1 MDLKE
6 NAKVG
11 IVAGSKSDQETVDKI
26 TAVLDQFGIVWEF
39 NILSAHRTPN
49 ATAKYAREAA
59 GRGLQVLIGVAG
71 LAAALP
77 GVLAGTRFFR
87 SLACPARAARSTA
100 SMHCTPSCR
109 CPRESRWQ
117 QSASVTARTPVTSPP
132 TSSPSQTR
140 PSVKSSLPTA
150 RASAIS
156 KANSQIAALQQLG
169 LQNFGRHCEHRRCEA
184 IHLMSAY

>member
-77 GVLAGTRFFR
+77 GVLAGHTI
-87 SLACPARAARSTA
+87 LPVIGLPCAGGPLNGVDAARSTA
-100 SMHCTPSCR
+100 SMLCTLSCR

-117 QSASVTARTPVTSPP
+117 QSASATARMPVTSPP
-132 TSSPSQTR
+132 TSSPSLMQA
-140 PSVKSSLPTA
+140 SAKSSSLTA
-150 RASAIS
+150 RASGIS
-156 KANSQIAALQQLG
+156 RASL
-169 LQNFGRHCEHRRCEA
+169 RDV
-184 IHLMSAY
+184 

>member
-77 GVLAGTRFFR
+77 GVLAGHTI
-87 SLACPARAARSTA
+87 L
-100 SMHCTPSCR
+100 
-109 CPRESRWQ
+109 
-117 QSASVTARTPVTSPP
+117 PVIGLPCAGGPLNGVDALHSIVQMPP
-132 TSSPSQTR
+132 GNP
-140 PSVKSSLPTA
+140 
-150 RASAIS
+150 
-156 KANSQIAALQQLG
+156 G
-169 LQNFGRHCEHRRCEA
+169 GHGRHR
-184 IHLMSAY
+184 

>member
-26 TAVLDQFGIVWEF
+26 TAVLDSFGIVWEF

-77 GVLAGTRFFR
+77 GVLAGHT
-87 SLACPARAARSTA
+87 
-100 SMHCTPSCR
+100 
-109 CPRESRWQ
+109 
-117 QSASVTARTPVTSPP
+117 
-132 TSSPSQTR
+132 
-140 PSVKSSLPTA
+140 
-150 RASAIS
+150 I
-156 KANSQIAALQQLG
+156 
-169 LQNFGRHCEHRRCEA
+169 FGRSDRNRKRIFKILVIFARKKRIYERKLIVSEQMIRMYHCILIGNA
-184 IHLMSAY
+184 L

>member
-26 TAVLDQFGIVWEF
+26 TAVLDQFGIVWEY

-77 GVLAGTRFFR
+77 GVLAGHTILPVIGLPCAGGPLNGVDALH
-87 SLACPARAARSTA
+87 SIVQMPPGIPVATVAIDGAKNAAILAAKILAVGDEEILAKVKDYAKNLEEQVKAKNAR
-100 SMHCTPSCR
+100 
-109 CPRESRWQ
+109 
-117 QSASVTARTPVTSPP
+117 
-132 TSSPSQTR
+132 
-140 PSVKSSLPTA
+140 
-150 RASAIS
+150 
-156 KANSQIAALQQLG
+156 LQEVG
-169 LQNFGRHCEHRRCEA
+169 YKN
-184 IHLMSAY
+184 Y

>member
-1 MDLKE
+1 MQINE
-6 NAKVG
+6 VPNAKVG

-26 TAVLDQFGIVWEF
+26 TAVLDQFGITWEY

-77 GVLAGTRFFR
+77 
-87 SLACPARAARSTA
+87 TA
-100 SMHCTPSCR
+100 SMLCTPSCR

-117 QSASVTARTPVTSPP
+117 QSASATARMPVSSLS
-132 TSSPSQTR
+132 TSSPSLTQA
-140 PSVKSSLPTA
+140 SAKSSLLTA
-150 RASAIS
+150 RASGIS
-156 KANSQIAALQQLG
+156 KAKPSNSELKTLAFRQRFLLFCHS
-169 LQNFGRHCEHRRCEA
+169 LFDFTH
-184 IHLMSAY
+184 M

>member
-59 GRGLQVLIGVAG
+59 GRGLQVLIGEQ
-71 LAAALP
+71 
-77 GVLAGTRFFR
+77 
-87 SLACPARAARSTA
+87 
-100 SMHCTPSCR
+100 
-109 CPRESRWQ
+109 RE
-117 QSASVTARTPVTSPP
+117 
-132 TSSPSQTR
+132 
-140 PSVKSSLPTA
+140 
-150 RASAIS
+150 
-156 KANSQIAALQQLG
+156 
-169 LQNFGRHCEHRRCEA
+169 C
-184 IHLMSAY
+184 